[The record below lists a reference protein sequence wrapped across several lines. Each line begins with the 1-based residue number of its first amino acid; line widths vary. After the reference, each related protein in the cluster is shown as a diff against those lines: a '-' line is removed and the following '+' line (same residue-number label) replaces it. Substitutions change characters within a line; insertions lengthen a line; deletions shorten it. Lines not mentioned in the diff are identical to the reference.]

1 MLSNYQIQDDKKYV
15 EPRNTGL
22 YIVGHEWKYSWWPE
36 EVESAIEL
44 YNRGYS
50 LTIIARRVKSTPRDT
65 FLLLLDLAE
74 KGRVKQ
80 RPGFLWGVA

>member
-15 EPRNTGL
+15 EPRTVGL

-36 EVESAIEL
+36 EVNTVIDL
-44 YNRGYS
+44 YNRGYG
-50 LTIIARRVKSTPRDT
+50 LPIIARRVKSTPRDT

-74 KGRVKQ
+74 QGRIKQ
-80 RPGFLWGVA
+80 RPGHIWGAL

>member
-1 MLSNYQIQDDKKYV
+1 MPTDYAVAEDKRYL

-36 EVESAIEL
+36 EVETVIDL
-44 YNRGYS
+44 YNRGYG
-50 LTIIARRVKSTPRDT
+50 LTIIARRVQSTPRDT